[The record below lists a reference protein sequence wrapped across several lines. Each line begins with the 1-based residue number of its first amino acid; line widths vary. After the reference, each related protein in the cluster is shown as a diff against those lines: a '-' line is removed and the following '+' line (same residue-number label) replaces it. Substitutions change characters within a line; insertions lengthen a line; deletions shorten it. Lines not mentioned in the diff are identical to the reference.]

1 MVYQVHILLSL
12 IILDLGK
19 VRYQQHFNVKRAPD
33 PNWLTILSTL
43 SMDCVNNVDCVPG
56 SFPQV
61 VVQDVQNGRMV
72 RLGGVQGDVQH
83 VQVGLQ
89 RVQVVGLQ
97 HAQDD
102 RQGSQVVEDSQMAVE
117 TGNPD
122 NIRDNS
128 LLAWDG
134 GN

>member
-1 MVYQVHILLSL
+1 
-12 IILDLGK
+12 
-19 VRYQQHFNVKRAPD
+19 
-33 PNWLTILSTL
+33 
-43 SMDCVNNVDCVPG
+43 MDCVNNVDCVPG

-72 RLGGVQGDVQH
+72 RLGGVQGDVQ
-83 VQVGLQ
+83 VGLQ

-97 HAQDD
+97 HEQDGL
-102 RQGSQVVEDSQMAVE
+102 QGSQVVEDSQMAVE